1 MTGAF
6 GTNIR
11 AYIIIMAY
19 GVWGRFSL
27 LRQQMRKLGTNAIG
41 DKPVRARQEPDGMRL
56 KRRDNLLSGSGTN
69 IRESVQCHNRRS
81 GHSRGGE
88 ASSPDITWRSLPLVV
103 LPDRREETQTTLSG
117 RSEAE
122 AYLAAGRLS

>member
-1 MTGAF
+1 
-6 GTNIR
+6 
-11 AYIIIMAY
+11 
-19 GVWGRFSL
+19 
-27 LRQQMRKLGTNAIG
+27 
-41 DKPVRARQEPDGMRL
+41 MRL
-56 KRRDNLLSGSGTN
+56 KRRNHLLSGSGTY
-69 IRESVQCHNRRS
+69 IRIEVQRHNGCS
-81 GHSRGGE
+81 GHRRGGV